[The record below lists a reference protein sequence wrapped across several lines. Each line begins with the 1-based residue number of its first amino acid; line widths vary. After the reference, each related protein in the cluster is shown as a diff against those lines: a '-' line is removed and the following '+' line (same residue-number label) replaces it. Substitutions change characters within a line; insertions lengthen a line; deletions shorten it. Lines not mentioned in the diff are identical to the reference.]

1 MAKPTRPTD
10 AELAILR
17 VLWSQGPCS
26 VRQVH
31 DALTAWRPT
40 VYTTTL
46 KMLQVMTDKGL
57 VAREEQG
64 RQHIYRARH
73 AEQETQ
79 RKLVGDLVQRA
90 FGGSAAKLVLQALS
104 SHRTSPRELRE
115 IQRLVAA
122 QKKQEMGTDND

>member
-1 MAKPTRPTD
+1 MARLLRPTD

-17 VLWSQGPCS
+17 VLWSQGPSS

-31 DALTAWRPT
+31 DVITAGRPLG
-40 VYTTTL
+40 YTTTL
-46 KMLQVMTDKGL
+46 KMLQVMTEKGL
-57 VAREEQG
+57 VVREEQG

-73 AEQETQ
+73 AEADTQ

-104 SHRTSPRELRE
+104 THRTTPAELKE
-115 IQRLVAA
+115 IQRLIAA
-122 QKKQEMGTDND
+122 QKRDKETDHG

>member
-1 MAKPTRPTD
+1 MARPTRPTD

-31 DALTAWRPT
+31 DVIAAGRPIG
-40 VYTTTL
+40 YTTTL
-46 KMLQVMTDKGL
+46 KMLQVMTEKGL
-57 VAREEQG
+57 VVREELG

-73 AEQETQ
+73 AEADTQ

-104 SHRTSPRELRE
+104 THRTTPAELRE
-115 IQRLVAA
+115 IQRLITT
-122 QKKQEMGTDND
+122 QKQRDKETDHE